1 MSAFKFGAIQ
11 KRSLSMNHHH
21 YHEDIDPEDHDS
33 LSKKEKL
40 VKLFQYWMKHNEDH
54 AKTYREWSKK
64 ADIEG
69 LKDVVSLLEEA
80 SELTMS
86 INSLFKEAIKKLL

>member
-1 MSAFKFGAIQ
+1 
-11 KRSLSMNHHH
+11 MNHHH
-21 YHEDIDPEDHDS
+21 HHEDTHIEDHDS
-33 LSKKEKL
+33 LSGKEKL
-40 VKLFQYWMKHNEDH
+40 DKLFQYWIKHNEDH

-69 LKDVVSLLEEA
+69 LKDVVSCLEKA

-86 INSLFKEAIKKLL
+86 INKLFNEVMKKIY